1 MHRIIDGLRNGTIR
15 VLVGGNAISEGLDL
29 PDISNVIL
37 SSMLVK
43 STRTP
48 VQRLGRVLR
57 PAPNKRV
64 KIFLVY
70 VANTTE
76 QDNAMRIYDILGESN
91 TF

>member
-1 MHRIIDGLRNGTIR
+1 MRDGTIR

-43 STRTP
+43 STRVP

-57 PAPNKRV
+57 PALGKHV

-76 QDNAMRIYDILGESN
+76 QDNALRIYDILGESRS
-91 TF
+91 TL